1 MQVWY
6 IPAGHGRGTICLTL
20 CRDNQHTSPPDVPT
34 NRLEPKVKTSDKG
47 FYKDLMYS
55 RWSSK
60 KDPLIRSHPYEPD
73 RFYLH
78 HHCDAFSTLDEFQ
91 QLLRLAQTRGRSRR
105 FQSLKKRWM
114 QIRYIFGMPRKAYS
128 WQDMTGHDRTWQD
141 MTGHDRCDQSAQSAQ
156 PNCSN
161 ASFQSQ
167 LVSARHERFSGKQC
181 HPLRH
186 RSCRLG
192 ARLCQMSAQVNWKF
206 LHFHPQCRDLWDYRL
221 GLSIE
226 LLETSLIL
234 SSGQHATSGES
245 WTSVAL
251 ALRSPSRK
259 QVGCDTGIA
268 ATCFRTL

>member
-6 IPAGHGRGTICLTL
+6 IPAGHGHGTICLTL

-141 MTGHDRCDQSAQSAQ
+141 MTDVINL
-156 PNCSN
+156 PNLLSPTVPTQVSKASWCLPGTRDFPESN
-161 ASFQSQ
+161 AILYAIVPAGWEQGYVKCQ
-167 LVSARHERFSGKQC
+167 
-181 HPLRH
+181 H
-186 RSCRLG
+186 RSTEFFCI
-192 ARLCQMSAQVNWKF
+192 
-206 LHFHPQCRDLWDYRL
+206 
-221 GLSIE
+221 SIPNVE
-226 LLETSLIL
+226 IFEIID
-234 SSGQHATSGES
+234 
-245 WTSVAL
+245 WV
-251 ALRSPSRK
+251 
-259 QVGCDTGIA
+259 
-268 ATCFRTL
+268 